1 MALDGTIELAR
12 ELEVIEDAPVKAHT
26 PKTRSL
32 VIERLHALVRK
43 GYKAEFGT
51 LGTKEDPDFVV
62 LRHLGRT
69 PDLVLHED
77 GTLEGLEGR
86 RPRYKRHIDPPAI
99 IGGRSDAD
107 QIRFMKFIET
117 IPRATLFD
125 RTRPWR
131 VKYVYI
137 PVALIAIWGLCLSFT
152 AIVLNS

>member
-1 MALDGTIELAR
+1 MVLDGTVKLAR
-12 ELEVIEDAPVKAHT
+12 DLEIVQDTAVKAPM
-26 PKTRSL
+26 PKSRSL

-43 GYKAEFGT
+43 GYKAE
-51 LGTKEDPDFVV
+51 LGTKVDSDFVV

-77 GTLEGLEGR
+77 GTLEGLDGR

-107 QIRFMKFIET
+107 QLRFMKFIET

-137 PVALIAIWGLCLSFT
+137 PLALVAVWGLCLSFT
-152 AIVLNS
+152 AIIMNS

>member
-12 ELEVIEDAPVKAHT
+12 EPEIIQDTPSTAPA
-26 PKTRSL
+26 PRNRSL

-43 GYKAEFGT
+43 GYKAE
-51 LGTKEDPDFVV
+51 LGTKEDSDFVV

-99 IGGRSDAD
+99 IGGRGDGD
-107 QIRFMKFIET
+107 QLRFMKFIET

-131 VKYVYI
+131 VKYIYI
-137 PVALIAIWGLCLSFT
+137 PVALAAIWGLCLSFT
-152 AIVLNS
+152 ATIMNS